1 MIESIELFRHQKIA
15 LSHLRLNRGF
25 ALFMEQGTGK
35 TIPTLV
41 RLLELAK
48 KKQVENILIVA
59 PKSARG
65 AWKRDLELFD
75 AADRIMLNGII
86 TIVTY
91 DKIWRGNEKSP
102 YNKTWDCIVLD
113 EAHYIKNRTSKR
125 AKFILKLATRAKW
138 RYILTGTPSGNGRLE
153 DFYSLYT
160 FLYPMI
166 VKGRVHSKI
175 FGSYYDFC
183 DRYCILNQYHQP
195 SQYINVSELQGIIN
209 EYSYRVKKIDCLDL
223 PEKLPDEII
232 EVEIGEKSIYKRM
245 MKESALIEYEMI
257 ADNPLV
263 RRLKMRQIC
272 GGFIQN
278 EDELIE
284 LKCEKISILDEL
296 IDGYPDDEKLVIFA
310 QFKYS
315 IKQIV
320 SLLKRKKIKHV
331 VLDGDQKNK
340 EIWRDFQNDTTI
352 KIIVCQYQTANA
364 GIDLFAASTIIY
376 YEPTD
381 RSVVLE
387 QSRDRIHRT
396 GQKQKCSYIHLL
408 TKGTVEVGIYRALA
422 QFKDFDDRL
431 FSEYM
436 NEYRR
441 SWV

>member
-1 MIESIELFRHQKIA
+1 M
-15 LSHLRLNRGF
+15 
-25 ALFMEQGTGK
+25 
-35 TIPTLV
+35 

-75 AADRIMLNGII
+75 AADRITLNGII

-138 RYILTGTPSGNGRLE
+138 RYILTGTPISNSHLE
-153 DFYSLYT
+153 DIYSLYT
-160 FLYPMI
+160 FLYPTV

-272 GGFIQN
+272 SGFIQN

-340 EIWRDFQNDTTI
+340 EIWRDFQSDATI
-352 KIIVCQYQTANA
+352 KLIVCQYQTANA

-376 YEPTD
+376 FEPCD

>member
-1 MIESIELFRHQKIA
+1 MLQLYRHQKIA
-15 LSHLRLNRGF
+15 LANLRLNNGF

-48 KKQVENILIVA
+48 NKQVENILIVA
-59 PKSARG
+59 PKSATG
-65 AWKRDLELFD
+65 AWSRDLELFE
-75 AADRIMLNGII
+75 AADRRILEGMI

-102 YNKTWDCIVLD
+102 YNRTWDCIVLD

-125 AKFILKLATRAKW
+125 AKFILKLATRSKW
-138 RYILTGTPSGNGRLE
+138 RYVLTGTPHGNGRLE
-153 DFYSLYT
+153 DYYSLFA
-160 FLYPMI
+160 FLYPK
-166 VKGRVHSKI
+166 VVHGRVQSEL

-209 EYSYRVKKIDCLDL
+209 EYSYRVKKSDCLDL
-223 PEKLPDEII
+223 PDKLPDEVV

-272 GGFIQN
+272 AGFIQN
-278 EDELIE
+278 ENETIE
-284 LKCEKISILDEL
+284 LKSEKISILDEL
-296 IDGYPDDEKLVIFA
+296 IDGYPDEEKLVIFA
-310 QFKYS
+310 HFKYS
-315 IKQIV
+315 IRQICT
-320 SLLKRKKIKHV
+320 LLKKKKIKFV

-340 EIWRDFQNDTTI
+340 TIWRDFQTDKSI
-352 KIIVCQYQTANA
+352 QIIVCQYQTANA
-364 GIDLFAASTIIY
+364 GIDLYAASTMIF

-381 RSVVLE
+381 RSVILE
-387 QSRDRIHRT
+387 QARDRIHRN
-396 GQKQKCSYIHLL
+396 GQTQKCSYIHLL
-408 TKGTVEVGIYRALA
+408 TKGTVEVAIYRALA

-431 FSEYM
+431 FTEYM